1 MTSLPF
7 LPFLIAQPIWGW
19 GNAWRDEREFVG
31 QVSYGAVY
39 RLWNPTEHFSFGSRF
54 QRLAL
59 ALFGCQRRSESPLCR
74 LSDDILFYI
83 LNMCKWD
90 WARDDFEELAGEQKK
105 LRKVRRR
112 REALLAATAAA
123 ASVSSDAD
131 VPANAKGDDTMG
143 FAEGAVA
150 ANDDTEEDD
159 RKPAAFALVSPEV
172 GSTSPRRRSLSDEE
186 VRIDSYSDEEEEDED
201 EYGGDDSDDEDD
213 NSDEDDDSDD
223 YDSDDYDNYRGMN
236 PAVFHFRDYEEEDS
250 GDEAAVN
257 EEQRLRDAE
266 ARRRSW
272 MRSQFARIH
281 VLNALASMNDGDGGQ
296 ADMDVDSDGA
306 AGGFAF
312 GGHDSEEDDAEED
325 DADYG

>member
-131 VPANAKGDDTMG
+131 VPANAKGDGTMG
-143 FAEGAVA
+143 CTEGAVA

-159 RKPAAFALVSPEV
+159 RKPAALALVSPEV

-250 GDEAAVN
+250 DDEAAVN

-281 VLNALASMNDGDGGQ
+281 VLNALASMNDGGGGQ

-312 GGHDSEEDDAEED
+312 GGHDAEED
-325 DADYG
+325 DADSDYVDG